1 MYPDKDRPS
10 TWKSFRESLCSDCRA
25 NCCTM
30 PVEVKWMDLLR
41 LGWITEDETSPK
53 KVAKKLLKEKK
64 IISFRAG
71 EGLYTLSRRP
81 NGDCFLLNE
90 KTRLCAVYHIRPE
103 VCRSFPAIGP
113 RPGFCPY
120 EKK

>member
-1 MYPDKDRPS
+1 
-10 TWKSFRESLCSDCRA
+10 
-25 NCCTM
+25 M
-30 PVEVKWMDLLR
+30 PVEVKWSDLLN
-41 LGWITEDETSPK
+41 LGWISKDETSEK

-64 IISFRAG
+64 ILSYRAG
-71 EGLYTLSRRP
+71 AGLYTLSRRA

-90 KTRLCAVYHIRPE
+90 KSRLCTVYSVRPE
-103 VCRSFPAIGP
+103 VCRNFPQIGP